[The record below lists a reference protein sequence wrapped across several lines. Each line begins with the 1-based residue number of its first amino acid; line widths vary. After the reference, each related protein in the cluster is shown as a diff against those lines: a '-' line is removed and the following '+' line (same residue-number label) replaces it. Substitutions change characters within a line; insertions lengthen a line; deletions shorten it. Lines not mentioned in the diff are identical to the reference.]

1 MSLFELV
8 VISISLAMD
17 AFTVS
22 MMYGISMP
30 KGNIKKQ
37 SFIAFYFGFF
47 QALMPFLGYH
57 LGCVFS
63 KKIQAYDHYIAFIFL
78 MIVGINMLKDAFSEE
93 ETNYNFKLLDLTIL
107 AFATSI
113 DAFAIGM
120 TFAFLEVA
128 IYQAL
133 LIIGIITFLLCLFA
147 LQIGRYLNNK
157 FQNKALIF
165 GVLRPADLI
174 VVGGGDE
181 GVSDDLVIAQGAAGL
196 AQSALHLLNRGVAA
210 PGGLTPHEGGGDV
223 VIAVEPGDL
232 LGQVGDALHVAAP
245 GGDDDVGGA
254 VGEALILGDDA
265 NTLQIPILVRGRD
278 ISAQQGI
285 DPLRVHPDGAGLR
298 DVVQNVDD
306 AVHDLARAQ
315 PLHQLTGTVHGGQ
328 GVQGIQPL
336 FKLGGS
342 LGTHTQGKSALADA
356 GAVEVG
362 RLKDHVHG
370 VVGDLAVL
378 AAHDARQ
385 AHGPGIVGDDQVVG
399 GELPDLAVQ
408 GGELLAL
415 FGQADDDLTALHIAV
430 VEGVHGLAILQHN
443 VVGNVHDVVDG
454 AHAHAAQPLPHP
466 LGGGGDLHVAHHA
479 GGVAGA
485 QVGGGGLHIQQLHQV
500 ALGPALDL
508 R

>member
-107 AFATSI
+107 AF
-113 DAFAIGM
+113 GM

-165 GVLRPADLI
+165 GGI
-174 VVGGGDE
+174 V
-181 GVSDDLVIAQGAAGL
+181 
-196 AQSALHLLNRGVAA
+196 
-210 PGGLTPHEGGGDV
+210 
-223 VIAVEPGDL
+223 
-232 LGQVGDALHVAAP
+232 
-245 GGDDDVGGA
+245 
-254 VGEALILGDDA
+254 LILIA
-265 NTLQIPILVRGRD
+265 FKTLLE
-278 ISAQQGI
+278 
-285 DPLRVHPDGAGLR
+285 H
-298 DVVQNVDD
+298 
-306 AVHDLARAQ
+306 
-315 PLHQLTGTVHGGQ
+315 
-328 GVQGIQPL
+328 L
-336 FKLGGS
+336 F
-342 LGTHTQGKSALADA
+342 
-356 GAVEVG
+356 
-362 RLKDHVHG
+362 
-370 VVGDLAVL
+370 
-378 AAHDARQ
+378 
-385 AHGPGIVGDDQVVG
+385 
-399 GELPDLAVQ
+399 
-408 GGELLAL
+408 
-415 FGQADDDLTALHIAV
+415 
-430 VEGVHGLAILQHN
+430 
-443 VVGNVHDVVDG
+443 
-454 AHAHAAQPLPHP
+454 
-466 LGGGGDLHVAHHA
+466 
-479 GGVAGA
+479 
-485 QVGGGGLHIQQLHQV
+485 
-500 ALGPALDL
+500 
-508 R
+508 